1 MINVTKKKPFVEPVL
16 FKHKEKLD
24 EITKFNDLGSHGA
37 DSSTS
42 AGGGRNSRNRRCPL
56 GFK

>member
-1 MINVTKKKPFVEPVL
+1 MTKKKPFVEPVL

-24 EITKFNDLGSHGA
+24 EITKFNGFGSQGT
-37 DSSTS
+37 DTSTS
-42 AGGGRNSRNRRCPL
+42 RRISRKNGRCPL

>member
-1 MINVTKKKPFVEPVL
+1 MVTKKKPFVEPVL

-37 DSSTS
+37 NTSTR
-42 AGGGRNSRNRRCPL
+42 GSRDGKRGRCPL

>member
-1 MINVTKKKPFVEPVL
+1 MIKKKPFVEPVL

-24 EITKFNDLGSHGA
+24 EITKFNQMGSYGA
-37 DSSTS
+37 DTGT
-42 AGGGRNSRNRRCPL
+42 GGSRHGKSGRCPL